1 MEIVNFINC
10 ADHYEARKKEQE
22 YFKMLNATLTRI
34 EPVPLQKIVSTLN
47 QSHNI
52 IDNAPINKIEEKY
65 EAIEAIKLCQKLC
78 HKFCCKICDYY
89 TSKKSSMINHEM
101 TARHKKSIISNK
113 IMPKLCS
120 GLVCDFCE
128 KTYKDYSGLWRHK
141 KKCTSQKEDLH
152 QNIILDASLNQIEH
166 LTNLVIDVVKQN
178 QELQKQM
185 LELASKP
192 SSITNNTLNNTLNN
206 NNSFNLNVFL
216 NETCKDAMNLTD
228 FVNSLTLTLKDLEDT
243 GKLGYEEGISQ
254 IFINGLKELDVSKR
268 PIHCTDV
275 KREKLYIRDSNIWE
289 KDQEQEHLRKAVRK
303 VANKNV
309 DQIIDWIKANPESQN
324 YDSKKNDQY
333 LQIVIKSTGG
343 STKEEEEKRI
353 GKVITNIARHVEI
366 DKNI

>member
-1 MEIVNFINC
+1 VFKKHTLTAKHKKTTINNDFVTQHVPTYTCINC
-10 ADHYEARKKEQE
+10 DKHFNDRA
-22 YFKMLNATLTRI
+22 
-34 EPVPLQKIVSTLN
+34 
-47 QSHNI
+47 
-52 IDNAPINKIEEKY
+52 
-65 EAIEAIKLCQKLC
+65 
-78 HKFCCKICDYY
+78 
-89 TSKKSSMINHEM
+89 
-101 TARHKKSIISNK
+101 
-113 IMPKLCS
+113 
-120 GLVCDFCE
+120 
-128 KTYKDYSGLWRHK
+128 GLWRHK
-141 KKCTSQKEDLH
+141 KKCAIKKEGPP
-152 QNIILDASLNQIEH
+152 QNLILDASLNQIEH
-166 LTNLVIDVVKQN
+166 LTSLVIDVVKQN

-185 LELASKP
+185 FELANKP
-192 SSITNNTLNNTLNN
+192 SNITNYNNNNTLNN
-206 NNSFNLNVFL
+206 NNFNLSVFL

-243 GKLGYEEGISQ
+243 GKLGYEEGISK

-309 DQIIDWIKANPESQN
+309 NQIIDWIKANPESQN

-366 DKNI
+366 DKNG